1 MILCAVCRQP
11 LAMLEPSGRKRG
23 RWGLT
28 LKGILGLSPSFLLLL
43 PDSHEWTASSASGSF
58 HNAHPVE
65 LQAEPWTEMGY
76 RVEPVSQTKGFLLF
90 IVCFR
95 YVVPAWSADS
105 HSCVAVTVLILRNL
119 CSSSPAWFVN
129 HNVTLLHT
137 ENRTMLS
144 GRHQPR
150 T

>member
-1 MILCAVCRQP
+1 MCPQP
-11 LAMLEPSGRKRG
+11 LAMLEVLEPRGRKWG

-28 LKGILGLSPSFLLLL
+28 LKGILGPSPSFLLFASWLPWATSILCLRLL
-43 PDSHEWTASSASGSF
+43 PRCTPSWTT
-58 HNAHPVE
+58 
-65 LQAEPWTEMGY
+65 AESWTET
-76 RVEPVSQTKGFLLF
+76 RDWVEPASQTKWFLFF

-105 HSCVAVTVLILRNL
+105 HSCVAITVLILRNL

-137 ENRTMLS
+137 EDRTVLS
-144 GRHQPR
+144 VSYQSR